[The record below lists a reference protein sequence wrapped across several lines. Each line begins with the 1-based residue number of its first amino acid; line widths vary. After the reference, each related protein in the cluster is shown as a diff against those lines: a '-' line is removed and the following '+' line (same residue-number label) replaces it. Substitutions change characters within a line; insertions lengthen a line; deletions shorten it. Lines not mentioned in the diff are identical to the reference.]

1 MRRRWV
7 GLPIVVC
14 LLVAL
19 AGVSA
24 EPATASSRP
33 NHAVSDGSAVRDW
46 NSITM
51 AALAADTTRPV
62 QVSFL
67 YTAFVNAAM
76 YDAVVGVDG
85 RYEPYLL
92 RTRAPRGTS
101 DVAAAVTAA
110 HEVLLTYIPAQAA
123 SLDAHYASSLAAV
136 PDGPGKTR
144 GIAYGLL
151 AARTL
156 IASRV
161 GDGRDAPVLFTQP
174 PAPGVWRPTPPA
186 GAPMA
191 VPWLGAIRPL
201 MLRSGSQFGEPG
213 PPPALTSSR
222 YTRDFRE
229 TKAYGSVTSTARSPE
244 QTATALFF
252 SGNAYVQYL
261 TALLDQVSERG
272 LDLVHAARLFAGVT
286 MATSDALVS
295 IWHAKYLYGFWRP
308 VTAIREADT
317 DGNPATTADP
327 AWTPLLATPPYPD
340 YVSGYAG
347 VTGAFTT
354 ALATVLGSRDLRLHL
369 TSTAVPGTVRSYHSG
384 AVLRGD
390 VVNARIWLGIH
401 FRTSDVAGDR
411 MGRQVARWVLDR
423 YLRPLHH
430 H

>member
-1 MRRRWV
+1 M
-7 GLPIVVC
+7 
-14 LLVAL
+14 
-19 AGVSA
+19 
-24 EPATASSRP
+24 
-33 NHAVSDGSAVRDW
+33 
-46 NSITM
+46 
-51 AALAADTTRPV
+51 
-62 QVSFL
+62 
-67 YTAFVNAAM
+67 
-76 YDAVVGVDG
+76 
-85 RYEPYLL
+85 
-92 RTRAPRGTS
+92 
-101 DVAAAVTAA
+101 
-110 HEVLLTYIPAQAA
+110 
-123 SLDAHYASSLAAV
+123 
-136 PDGPGKTR
+136 
-144 GIAYGLL
+144 
-151 AARTL
+151 
-156 IASRV
+156 
-161 GDGRDAPVLFTQP
+161 
-174 PAPGVWRPTPPA
+174 
-186 GAPMA
+186 
-191 VPWLGAIRPL
+191 
-201 MLRSGSQFGEPG
+201 
-213 PPPALTSSR
+213 
-222 YTRDFRE
+222 
-229 TKAYGSVTSTARSPE
+229 TSTARSPE

-252 SGNAYVQYL
+252 SGNAYVQYV

-317 DGNPATTADP
+317 DGNPATTADA